1 MANHSYIIV
10 IRDVVM
16 LGREFLIE
24 QKECCGSG
32 CFLCPYIPKHKAGS
46 KKIDKRFKDI
56 KLKE

>member
-1 MANHSYIIV
+1 
-10 IRDVVM
+10 M

-46 KKIDKRFKDI
+46 KKIDNKFKMGDKDNEI
-56 KLKE
+56 NNKS